1 MKKRSRSHG
10 DQKIIIWLYLLV
22 RCSAAFSSAAWQA
35 DAIAPVF
42 SIDVESRLTPMTT
55 NMQEPQSK
63 KKEMT
68 QLETWAWR
76 VVGMVLGVILIN
88 WLFGPA

>member
-1 MKKRSRSHG
+1 
-10 DQKIIIWLYLLV
+10 
-22 RCSAAFSSAAWQA
+22 
-35 DAIAPVF
+35 
-42 SIDVESRLTPMTT
+42 MTT